1 MHLEYTPEEVRRL
14 LAEHETLE
22 YASATDADVAEVADV
37 LEGIEELVAKLDPAV
52 RRDELLMSSLQ
63 VGDHFWIPVAR
74 NGSRAAGVAIDP
86 EGALSFMVTGHEF
99 GDDFP
104 TYFSARQAV
113 AHALLGSSRRIA
125 EAAHEVTGEP
135 GDGYPPVEWSPSAKV
150 LDDDP
155 LVSFL
160 KRNGWAVPCGRTLD
174 DVDGEVLARVAP
186 LSEAG
191 TAHLFSEV
199 GGIVLAMAGSTAGD
213 RRRAAERMAKL
224 PERAYSSRPF
234 SVLLDRGEA
243 GSGYSGPSRL
253 DLAPQKPKTPSAW
266 PYLSRAAF
274 AQIAALMGEKVEDPG
289 TPQGR
294 LGALVS
300 VIARRLVARLEA
312 SRGAQTVRR
321 LIGPF
326 NHLGAVTAA
335 RLALARLVRSGHVQ
349 TLLEKNTGELLALLP
364 AAGEAEI
371 HKQLRQSLRNR
382 SALNAAV
389 REDHYSEKEGWGIS
403 AYVHSP
409 RKAELDASAERFKAS
424 RFLRPSTERPL
435 DVEAIRRH
443 VRRRALVRLAVRY
456 ALAANPA
463 DAGETFR
470 RAVAVV
476 LIARFFSRMI
486 VRRALAAQRP
496 WDSKAERERLARA
509 GQRLRQEIL
518 AARKARGGEPL
529 TIPSAR
535 ELDAARELSREG
547 ATSRWT
553 DDATLRSSIERRQ
566 KSGRAA
572 YDTARAVYLRHCPEL
587 EHKLLHLL
595 RRDGAA
601 PERELLSRRQDLAS
615 FASEATDPEA
625 ALRSALRSLA
635 EAGKVRRMRSSKTGE
650 IFLAATELLDETG
663 YRRSLNGLI
672 RDARF
677 GIVNPW
683 ADTDA
688 VETDGEAEEWEQGTE
703 DLEAGEL
710 GRLAPRRLSD
720 TGGLYEQPLPQADLV
735 AEPSAQ
741 EEIDSVA

>member
-22 YASATDADVAEVADV
+22 YASATDADVAEAADV

-52 RRDELLMSSLQ
+52 RRDELLVSSLPA
-63 VGDHFWIPVAR
+63 GDHFWIPVAR

-86 EGALSFMVTGHEF
+86 EGALSFMVMGHEF
-99 GDDFP
+99 GEEFP
-104 TYFSARQAV
+104 TYFSARQAI
-113 AHALLGSSRRIA
+113 AQALLGEERNAPVDGTA
-125 EAAHEVTGEP
+125 EVLTEVSLEL
-135 GDGYPPVEWSPSAKV
+135 SPSVA
-150 LDDDP
+150 DDD
-155 LVSFL
+155 LMISAL
-160 KRNGWAVPCGRTLD
+160 KASGWAIAAGRTVA
-174 DVDGEVLARVAP
+174 DVDPDILAALCP

-191 TAHLFSEV
+191 EAHLFAES
-199 GGIVLAMAGSTAGD
+199 GGVVVAMAGSTSGD
-213 RRRAAERMAKL
+213 RRRAAQRLATL
-224 PERAYSSRPF
+224 PERSYYSRPF
-234 SVLLDRGEA
+234 SVLLDCGEA
-243 GSGYSGPSRL
+243 GGGYSGPPRL
-253 DLAPQKPKTPSAW
+253 DLIPNKPKTPPAW

-274 AQIAALMGEKVEDPG
+274 ARIAALMGEKVEDPG
-289 TPQGR
+289 TPEGR

-300 VIARRLVARLEA
+300 VIARRLLASIEACRGAETTRRLTEPFALVGAGAVAR
-312 SRGAQTVRR
+312 Q
-321 LIGPF
+321 
-326 NHLGAVTAA
+326 
-335 RLALARLVRSGHVQ
+335 ALAKLARSGHVR
-349 TLLEKNTGELLALLP
+349 TLLEKNTGELVALLP

-371 HKQLRQSLRNR
+371 HECLRQSPRTR
-382 SALNAAV
+382 FAPNAAA

-435 DVEAIRRH
+435 DTCAIRRH
-443 VRRRALVRLAVRY
+443 VRRRALVRAAVRH
-456 ALAANPA
+456 ALAADPF
-463 DAGETFR
+463 DAGETLR
-470 RAVAVV
+470 RVVAVV

-486 VRRALAAQRP
+486 VRRALAAERP

-518 AARKARGGEPL
+518 TARKARGGEPL

-535 ELDAARELSREG
+535 ELDAARERSSER
-547 ATSRWT
+547 ATTRWT
-553 DDATLRSSIERRQ
+553 NDSVLRSSIERRQ